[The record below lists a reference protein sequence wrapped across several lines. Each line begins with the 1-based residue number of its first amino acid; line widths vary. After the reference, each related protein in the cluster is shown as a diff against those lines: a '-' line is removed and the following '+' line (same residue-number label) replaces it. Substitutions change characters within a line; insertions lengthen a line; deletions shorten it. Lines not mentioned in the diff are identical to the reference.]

1 MTLSEVFC
9 VLSTAVPVMRMIT
22 WDVANGDVAR
32 DCVEILCKLQ
42 KLVALT
48 NWWPQKEIDG
58 INAERMVRQARHMY
72 LADLSSMSKDYVK
85 SVDEVCS
92 RSSQSKQQ
100 LDKPNLHRHLELYE
114 PTIPAFCRVREIT
127 ELVFELAHQPLKRCI
142 ARSNNRMSHLFAV
155 EHCVANDWQGRL
167 AALQNYLSPHLSD
180 TVPNLRDSS
189 KTSKYILNETRLA
202 AMRSLRHLL
211 IG

>member
-1 MTLSEVFC
+1 M
-9 VLSTAVPVMRMIT
+9 LSTAVPVMRMIT
-22 WDVANGDVAR
+22 RDVANGDVTG

-127 ELVFELAHQPLKRCI
+127 ELVFESAHQPLKLCI
-142 ARSNNRMSHLFAV
+142 VRSSNRVSNLLAV
-155 EHCVANDWQGRL
+155 NYCVANDWQGRL
-167 AALQNYLSPHLSD
+167 ASLQKHLSPHLSD
-180 TVPNLRDSS
+180 TVPNFRDPSE
-189 KTSKYILNETRLA
+189 TINYIPNETRLA
-202 AMRSLRHLL
+202 AMRSLRRLW
-211 IG
+211 I

>member
-1 MTLSEVFC
+1 
-9 VLSTAVPVMRMIT
+9 MRMIT
-22 WDVANGDVAR
+22 RNVANGDVAR

-48 NWWPQKEIDG
+48 SCWPQKEIDA
-58 INAERMVRQARHMY
+58 INVERIVRQARHMY
-72 LADLSSMSKDYVK
+72 LADLRSMSKDYVK

-92 RSSQSKQQ
+92 RSPQSKQQ
-100 LDKPNLHRHLELYE
+100 MDKPNLHKLLELHVH
-114 PTIPAFCRVREIT
+114 TIPAFGHVREIT

-180 TVPNLRDSS
+180 TVPNFRDSS
-189 KTSKYILNETRLA
+189 KTSEYIPNETRLA
-202 AMRSLRHLL
+202 AMRSLRRLL